1 MLPENATLQQTR
13 SFLERELRKIHSEG
27 EAAAIS
33 LRILE
38 HAGYPTARLLQE
50 SSSCPG
56 SEFLTQIKEIV
67 TEIHTGRPIQ
77 YVLGYTYFMDLKIE
91 VDENVL
97 IPRPETEE
105 MVVRILR
112 DPSSPPSRILDLGTG
127 SGCIAL
133 ALKQYFPDAT
143 VFGLDLYPGAI
154 KMAKRN
160 AGLNQLDVTW
170 IEGDMNRPL
179 EGIPGRVDLLVSN
192 PPYVRESERSLMKA
206 NVLEHE
212 PEKAL
217 FVPDDDPLQY
227 YRSIAK
233 IGLSLL
239 STGGRIW
246 VEINEH
252 LGDETAGLFS
262 DHGYQQINIIRDIHE
277 KERFIS
283 AGGPVG

>member
-1 MLPENATLQQTR
+1 MQQTR
-13 SFLERELRKIHSEG
+13 AFLERELRKFHSGG
-27 EAAAIS
+27 EAASIS
-33 LRILE
+33 RLILE

-50 SSSCPG
+50 SSNRPG

-91 VDENVL
+91 VNENVL

-112 DPSSPPSRILDLGTG
+112 EPYSPPSRILDLGTG

-133 ALKQYFPDAT
+133 ALKQNFPDAT
-143 VFGLDLYPGAI
+143 VFGVDIHPGAI
-154 KMAKRN
+154 RVAERN
-160 AGLNQLDVTW
+160 ARLNQLDVTW
-170 IEGDMNRPL
+170 TQGDMNGPP
-179 EGIPGRVDLLVSN
+179 EGIPGNVDLLVSN

-206 NVLEHE
+206 NVLEFE
-212 PEKAL
+212 PVKAL
-217 FVPDDDPLQY
+217 FVPDTDPLQF
-227 YRSIAK
+227 YRSIARL
-233 IGLSLL
+233 GLSLL
-239 STGGRIW
+239 SSVGRIW

-262 DHGYQQINIIRDIHE
+262 DYGYQQINIVRDIHE

-283 AGGPVG
+283 AGGPAS